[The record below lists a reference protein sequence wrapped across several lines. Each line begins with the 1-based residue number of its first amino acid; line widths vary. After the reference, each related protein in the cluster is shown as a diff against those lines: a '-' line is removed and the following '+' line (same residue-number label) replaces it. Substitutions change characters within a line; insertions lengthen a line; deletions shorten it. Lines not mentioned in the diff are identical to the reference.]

1 MSLLKF
7 ELKTEHLLLLKHIE
21 WSSLGNGII
30 VGTKELDEDEAETYV
45 PFGCDT
51 LYEGIDLILNGRPE
65 EFDPLNQDEPT
76 QYTDKQK
83 AKWDKLYAELPMAL
97 DVILTLG
104 TFEIG
109 NYASQFGQRDWKKK

>member
-30 VGTKELDEDEAETYV
+30 VGTKEVEEDEAETYV

-51 LYEGIDLILNGRPE
+51 LYEGIDLILNGKGE
-65 EFDPLNQDEPT
+65 NFDPLNQDEPN
-76 QYTDKQK
+76 QYTPEQI
-83 AKWDKLYAELPMAL
+83 AAWDKLYAELPLAL

-104 TFEIG
+104 TFEKG
-109 NYASQFGQRDWKKK
+109 NYVSRFGQRDWKKK